1 MSTEKFAQFC
11 GVMYNIY
18 LNFKNKVQIALK
30 KKNYTITET
39 LIIIKISFFFNY
51 FSLQIFLKINDYF
64 V

>member
-18 LNFKNKVQIALK
+18 LNFKNYIF
-30 KKNYTITET
+30 N
-39 LIIIKISFFFNY
+39 IINVGNIYIYICN
-51 FSLQIFLKINDYF
+51 